1 MEESS
6 CRSNIKREKWS
17 RKKTQGNQLRYINQA
32 NSKNWNR
39 RENKWN
45 TKRIKSWT
53 RDGIEKVCEK
63 MRSELG
69 KINWRRGWG
78 NYAETRNSERIEN
91 KVGFSDGRKLKCN
104 WTN

>member
-1 MEESS
+1 
-6 CRSNIKREKWS
+6 
-17 RKKTQGNQLRYINQA
+17 
-32 NSKNWNR
+32 
-39 RENKWN
+39 
-45 TKRIKSWT
+45 
-53 RDGIEKVCEK
+53 